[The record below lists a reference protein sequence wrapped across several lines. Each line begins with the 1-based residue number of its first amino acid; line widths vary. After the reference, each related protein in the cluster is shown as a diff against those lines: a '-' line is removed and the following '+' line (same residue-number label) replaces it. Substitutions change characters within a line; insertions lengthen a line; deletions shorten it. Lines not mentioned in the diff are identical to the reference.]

1 SGELAGGLLAAEID
15 DRHFVEIKLAVDQVA
30 EVLEVEHGTK
40 IGAACSVCPL
50 SPLLRGEGWGE
61 GSIRRLG
68 ICGETPSPRPSP
80 PEGGEREES
89 KHQPLRGGGEKEAP
103 RPLTRLP
110 LRGAN
115 LAA

>member
-1 SGELAGGLLAAEID
+1 EGAIAELARALLAAEID
-15 DRHFVEIKLAVDQVA
+15 DRHLVEIKFAVDQVA

-68 ICGETPSPRPSP
+68 ICGEAPSPRPP
-80 PEGGEREES
+80 PP
-89 KHQPLRGGGEKEAP
+89 HP
-103 RPLTRLP
+103 LP
-110 LRGAN
+110 LKGESEKKGSISPSAGR
-115 LAA
+115 